1 MQSIQVSCKDNVW
14 LISSFLQYIRY
25 KKDRILA
32 SIKRIS
38 FLYSSKSIENN
49 DQRLSLF
56 FVFVFC
62 FVNCI
67 LTKTNLRLK
76 EEGILETGLL
86 KKGT

>member
-1 MQSIQVSCKDNVW
+1 MQSIQVSYKDNVW
-14 LISSFLQYIRY
+14 LISSILQYIRY

-38 FLYSSKSIENN
+38 FLYSSKSIENY

-62 FVNCI
+62 FVNCF

>member
-1 MQSIQVSCKDNVW
+1 MFGSF
-14 LISSFLQYIRY
+14 LLFLQYIRY

-38 FLYSSKSIENN
+38 FLYSSKSIENY
-49 DQRLSLF
+49 DQRLSL

-67 LTKTNLRLK
+67 LTNTNLRLK

>member
-1 MQSIQVSCKDNVW
+1 MFGSF
-14 LISSFLQYIRY
+14 LLFLQYIRY

-38 FLYSSKSIENN
+38 FLYSSKSIENY

-56 FVFVFC
+56 FVFC

>member
-1 MQSIQVSCKDNVW
+1 MFGSF
-14 LISSFLQYIRY
+14 LLFLQYIRY

-38 FLYSSKSIENN
+38 FLYSSKSIENY
-49 DQRLSLF
+49 DQRLSL

-76 EEGILETGLL
+76 EEGILETGWL

>member
-1 MQSIQVSCKDNVW
+1 MFGSF
-14 LISSFLQYIRY
+14 LLFLQYIRY

-38 FLYSSKSIENN
+38 FLYSSKSIENY

-62 FVNCI
+62 FVNCF

>member
-1 MQSIQVSCKDNVW
+1 MFGSF
-14 LISSFLQYIRY
+14 LLFLQYIRY

-38 FLYSSKSIENN
+38 FLYSSKSIENY
-49 DQRLSLF
+49 DQRLSL

-62 FVNCI
+62 FVNCF

>member
-1 MQSIQVSCKDNVW
+1 MFG
-14 LISSFLQYIRY
+14 SFLLLLQYIRY

-38 FLYSSKSIENN
+38 FLYSSKSIENY
-49 DQRLSLF
+49 DQRLSL